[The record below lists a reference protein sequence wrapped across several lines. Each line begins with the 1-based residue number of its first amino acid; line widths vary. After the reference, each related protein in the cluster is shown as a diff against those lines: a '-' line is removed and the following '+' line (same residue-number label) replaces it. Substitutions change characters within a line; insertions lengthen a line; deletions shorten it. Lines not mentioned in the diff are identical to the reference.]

1 MRAVKMLVTGSVAA
15 AAVAILACGGSSQVT
30 PGQDSGAPDS
40 TAPEDSSI
48 ASDAPVDL
56 DASDAAAVCTIDADL
71 ATAAPPD
78 AALDEAGASVGTCIG
93 CARSNCGS
101 QITTC
106 NKDCTCNNT
115 FNCLFTC
122 LGGVGGTL
130 LLCYTQCGGSL
141 SLMSGGPESG
151 LVLCAA
157 RSCAAECAACS
168 LYAGLCPADA
178 AAPPDSAATDS
189 AADAP
194 SDAPTDSATDATGD

>member
-15 AAVAILACGGSSQVT
+15 AAIAILACGGSSQVT
-30 PGQDSGAPDS
+30 PGQGDSGAPDG
-40 TAPEDSSI
+40 TAPEDSSV
-48 ASDAPVDL
+48 AADAPADL
-56 DASDAAAVCTIDADL
+56 DAGDAGVCTIDADL

-93 CARSNCGS
+93 CARAHCAS

-106 NKDCTCNNT
+106 NKDCTCNNI
-115 FNCLFTC
+115 FNCTFEC
-122 LGGVGGTL
+122 LGGIGGNL
-130 LLCYTQCGGSL
+130 LGCYTSCNGPLSL
-141 SLMSGGPESG
+141 SGGGPESG

-178 AAPPDSAATDS
+178 ATAADSATTDS

-194 SDAPTDSATDATGD
+194 SDAPTDSPADATGD